1 MGRWFG
7 MARQFKAL
15 SMSPF
20 VRQKMRVFVCRH
32 TRADLA
38 VLRQLVE
45 AGDVQPVIDRRYD
58 LAEVRE
64 AFTSLGSGHARGK
77 TIITI

>member
-7 MARQFKAL
+7 MARQF
-15 SMSPF
+15 
-20 VRQKMRVFVCRH
+20 
-32 TRADLA
+32 
-38 VLRQLVE
+38 E

-58 LAEVRE
+58 LGEVRE
-64 AFTSLGSGHARGK
+64 AFTSLGSGHARWN